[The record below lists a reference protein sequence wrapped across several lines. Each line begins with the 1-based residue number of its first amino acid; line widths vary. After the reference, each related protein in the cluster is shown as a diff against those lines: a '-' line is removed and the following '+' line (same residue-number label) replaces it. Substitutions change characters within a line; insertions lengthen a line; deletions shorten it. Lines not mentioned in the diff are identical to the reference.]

1 MKKLVMMVVAVSLI
15 WVGAA
20 LAGADAGNVAGEV
33 TKVEGE
39 MVTIKQA
46 DGTAK
51 TVHIDPKGTKKEG
64 EIKIGAQVTADVTSS
79 GHANWIKET
88 KAASGAKDD
97 HMGTMKKD
105 EPMGTMKK

>member
-1 MKKLVMMVVAVSLI
+1 
-15 WVGAA
+15 
-20 LAGADAGNVAGEV
+20 
-33 TKVEGE
+33 
-39 MVTIKQA
+39 MVTIKLA

-51 TVHIDPKGTKKEG
+51 TVHVDPKGTKKEG

-88 KAASGAKDD
+88 KAAGAKDE

-105 EPMGTMKK
+105 EPMGTMKKDEPTGTMKK